1 MKNTNR
7 QLNAISMNERKR
19 KCGGHRNSN
28 AHEIFFVLKS
38 FVGNFTQNVN
48 IYGSDAR
55 YIHSFIY
62 LLSHIPLNICSIFDT
77 IVFLMVILFYSA
89 PIHVARSLARDAF
102 ELTVFII

>member
-55 YIHSFIY
+55 YIHIRSAFIHSFIY
-62 LLSHIPLNICSIFDT
+62 CPTFH
-77 IVFLMVILFYSA
+77 
-89 PIHVARSLARDAF
+89 
-102 ELTVFII
+102 